1 MAGRIAFVLCEHY
14 FREGQAV
21 LAAEKM
27 HDAVVVTYP
36 ARCGRPPLTRE
47 ELSTLIGSQTDV
59 EQLEV
64 FGSCCLKNLGDF
76 TSNAYSIHIH
86 KSEQC
91 FHLVADPVQVDHYL
105 NKGAYLTTPGW
116 LANWTTNMERLGLN
130 QDTAREMFAETTAGI
145 VLLDTGVDEQSDS
158 HLQTFARYADR
169 PFEVIYTGLSVLRL
183 LFTRAYMTWQ
193 LKIQQKRAAAEIQD
207 IRKQSATHAMAMDLL
222 SNLALIVNEIEAVEG
237 MLDVYMLLF
246 APKRI
251 CYLSHEE
258 GLSDRL
264 WIRPKEKIDDA
275 EEEAIKNRMA
285 GFPGDSGYTESGRGF
300 FLRIVRRG
308 EVRGVIVIEDIA
320 FPDYLDHY
328 FNLALSIVNIC
339 ELPIENARKYEKLLE
354 TEEMLKQAN
363 DGLYQLST
371 TDALTGIA
379 NRRSYDEHIELE
391 WKKMMRNNTPLSLII
406 CDIDF
411 FKKFND
417 HYGHKAGDNCLHTVA
432 KSIRQIVTRPDDFVA
447 RYGGEEFAVVLPHT
461 KEEGALHV
469 AEKIRMAVAQR
480 NITHE
485 DSAAAPCVT
494 LSLGIAT
501 VQPPRVAGMS
511 SASLFRAAD
520 SALYEAKHQG
530 RNRSV
535 LQKIEA
541 EEG

>member
-1 MAGRIAFVLCEHY
+1 MADKIVFALCEHY
-14 FREGQAV
+14 LMEAQLA

-27 HDAVVVTYP
+27 DDAVLVTFP
-36 ARCGRPPLTRE
+36 ARCGRPQLTRE

-59 EQLEV
+59 EQVEV
-64 FGSCCLKNLGDF
+64 FGSCCLKDHSDF

-91 FHLVADPVQVDHYL
+91 FHLVADPVQVEHYL

-116 LANWTTNMERLGLN
+116 LANWSDNLKRLGLN
-130 QDTAREMFAETTAGI
+130 QDTAREMFAETTTGI
-145 VLLDTGVDEQSDS
+145 VLLDTGVDEKSVL
-158 HLQTFARYADR
+158 HLQTFARYAGR
-169 PFEVIYTGLSVLRL
+169 PFEVVYTGLSGLRL
-183 LFTRAYMTWQ
+183 LFTRAYLKWQ
-193 LKIQQKRAAAEIQD
+193 IKVQQKKAAAETQE

-222 SNLALIVNEIEAVEG
+222 SNLALIANETEAVEG

-258 GLSDRL
+258 GLPDRL
-264 WIRPKEKIDDA
+264 WIRPEEKIDGA
-275 EEEAIKNRMA
+275 GEEAIKNRMA
-285 GFPGDSGYTESGRGF
+285 GFPGESGYTESGKGF

-328 FNLALSIVNIC
+328 FNLALNIVNIC
-339 ELPIENARKYEKLLE
+339 ELPIENARKYEKLLR
-354 TEEMLKQAN
+354 TEEMLKLAN

-379 NRRSYDEHIELE
+379 NRRAYDEHIELE
-391 WKKMMRNNTPLSLII
+391 WKRMMRNNTPLSLII
-406 CDIDF
+406 CDLDS

-417 HYGHKAGDNCLHTVA
+417 HYGHKAGDNCLYTVA
-432 KSIRQIVTRPDDFVA
+432 QSIRQIATRPDDFVA
-447 RYGGEEFAVVLPHT
+447 RYGGEEFAVILPHT

-469 AEKIRMAVAQR
+469 AEKIRIAVFQR
-480 NITHE
+480 NIPHE
-485 DSAAAPCVT
+485 DSAAAPYIT

-501 VQPPRVAGMS
+501 VKPPLAAGLS
-511 SASLFRAAD
+511 SASLFHAAD

-535 LQKIEA
+535 FQKIEA